1 MKVSDLFLRCLEAE
15 GVEYIF
21 GIPGEENG
29 DVMISLLDSPIEFI
43 LCHHEQGAA
52 FMADLYG
59 RMTGRPGVCLST
71 LGPGATNLL
80 TGVAT
85 ANMDSSPVVAIA
97 GQAATTRLHKESH
110 QAMDI
115 VSMFRPVTKWAWSIR
130 NEHNV
135 AEVVRK
141 AFKVAATERPGATL
155 IELPEDIAKKEVDDE
170 PIAPG
175 QAVRRPMP
183 DNETIEAALSLIAGA
198 QRPVLLIGNG
208 CAREHVT
215 EHINRFVDQ
224 TGIYAA
230 MTFMAKG
237 VVSDR
242 HPQSLYTAGLGMRDH
257 ISSIF
262 DDADLVIAVGYG
274 MVEWH
279 PSRWNPGGDKQIL
292 HIDFNTAEVDGHY
305 RPAVECVGD
314 IGECLWEL
322 NERLTD
328 KHRKDVAAHAEAREA
343 LTAELTESMADDEGF
358 PMKPQRILHDLRL
371 ELGDDDILISD
382 VGAHKMWIARHYPTY
397 APNTCII
404 SNGFCSMAIALPGSI
419 GAKIV
424 HPDRRVVGLQGDG
437 GFLMNVQELATAAQ
451 YHVPVV
457 ELIWEDSEYGLIRWK
472 QMTEF
477 QRTSHV
483 SFVNPDLVK
492 LAESFGAHAER
503 VETPEGLRP
512 ALRRAFAH
520 EEGPSVIVVPV
531 DYSENMKLTER
542 LGGIIAR

>member
-59 RMTGRPGVCLST
+59 RMTGRPGVCLAT

-115 VSMFRPVTKWAWSIR
+115 VSMFKPVTKWASSIR

-135 AEVVRK
+135 AEIVRK

-175 QAVRRPMP
+175 AAVRRPAP
-183 DNETIEAALSLIAGA
+183 DQQTIAEALSLIADA
-198 QRPVLLIGNG
+198 ECPVLLIGNG

-215 EHINRFVDQ
+215 RHLDRFIDQ

-230 MTFMAKG
+230 MTFMGKG
-237 VVSDR
+237 AVSDR
-242 HPQSLYTAGLGMRDH
+242 HPRSLYTAGLGMRDH
-257 ISSIF
+257 INRVF
-262 DDADLVIAVGYG
+262 DEADLVIAVGYG

-279 PSRWNPGGDKQIL
+279 PSRWNPGADKRIL
-292 HIDFNTAEVDGHY
+292 HIDFSTAEIDGNY
-305 RPAVECVGD
+305 RPAVEC
-314 IGECLWEL
+314 
-322 NERLTD
+322 
-328 KHRKDVAAHAEAREA
+328 
-343 LTAELTESMADDEGF
+343 
-358 PMKPQRILHDLRL
+358 
-371 ELGDDDILISD
+371 ISD
-382 VGAHKMWIARHYPTY
+382 IGAHKMWVARHYPTY
-397 APNTCII
+397 DPNTCII

-419 GAKIV
+419 GAQIV
-424 HPDRRVVGLQGDG
+424 HRDRRVVGLQGDG

-451 YHVPVV
+451 YRLPVV
-457 ELIWEDSEYGLIRWK
+457 QLIWEDSEYGLIRWK
-472 QMTEF
+472 QMAEF
-477 QRTSHV
+477 HRTSHTA
-483 SFVNPDLVK
+483 FVNPDLVK

-503 VETPEGLRP
+503 VDAPAELRP

-520 EEGPSVIVVPV
+520 KDGPSVIVVPV

-542 LGGIIAR
+542 LGEIIAR

>member
-1 MKVSDLFLRCLEAE
+1 
-15 GVEYIF
+15 
-21 GIPGEENG
+21 
-29 DVMISLLDSPIEFI
+29 MISLLDSPIEFI

-59 RMTGRPGVCLST
+59 RMTGRPGVCLAT

-115 VSMFRPVTKWAWSIR
+115 VSMFKPVTKWAASIR

-135 AEVVRK
+135 AEIVRK

-183 DNETIEAALSLIAGA
+183 DQLTIDAALSLIADA
-198 QRPVLLIGNG
+198 ECPILLVGNG

-215 EHINRFVDQ
+215 EHLTRFIDQ

-237 VVSDR
+237 AVSDR
-242 HPQSLYTAGLGMRDH
+242 HPRSLYTAGLGMRDH
-257 ISSIF
+257 INAVF
-262 DDADLVIAVGYG
+262 DEADLVIAVGYG

-279 PSRWNPGGDKQIL
+279 PSRWNPGGDKRIL
-292 HIDFNTAEVDGHY
+292 HIDFSTAEVDGDY

-314 IGECLWEL
+314 IGECLCEL
-322 NERLTD
+322 NEQLTE
-328 KHRKDVAAHAEAREA
+328 KHRKDVPAHAKVREA

-371 ELGDDDILISD
+371 ELDDNDILISD
-382 VGAHKMWIARHYPTY
+382 VGAHKMWVARHYPTY
-397 APNTCII
+397 VPNTCII
-404 SNGFCSMAIALPGSI
+404 SNGFCSMAIAQPGSI
-419 GAKIV
+419 GAQIV
-424 HPDRRVVGLQGDG
+424 HRDRRVVGLQGDG

-451 YHVPVV
+451 YHLPVV
-457 ELIWEDSEYGLIRWK
+457 QLIWEDSEYGLIRWK
-472 QMTEF
+472 QMAEF
-477 QRTSHV
+477 HRTSHTT
-483 SFVNPDLVK
+483 FVDPDFVK

-503 VETPEGLRP
+503 VEAPAELRP

-520 EEGPSVIVVPV
+520 REGPSVIVVPV

-542 LGGIIAR
+542 LGEIIAR